1 MFSGFKNCIINIFI
15 IINVLALS
23 ASAKDKFDYRVTT
36 DQNEISVESTDTGVR
51 YNLKDDFFIEIEGAP
66 EIPYKI
72 IRLALPENTKI
83 SSISATGSNI
93 SRLAQ
98 GIEYAWFEG
107 DIKTGTIEK
116 FKPALK
122 NQDIY
127 MSNKTFPGK
136 YAELINEGM
145 MGPQH
150 LTAIAVYPL
159 QFNPVKGE
167 MFLIGEINIHIDLID
182 HFTNLTGS
190 LPKAANQV
198 RNMLDN
204 PADFQTPIIGSF
216 FKGDD
221 GIPGEFTLG
230 IGAEYLIITS
240 AEIAP
245 AFYPY
250 AVWKNQKGL
259 LTELVLIEEIL
270 QNYSGEDQPA
280 RLRAYLQEAYN
291 NGAMWVLLGGDEDVI
306 PIRYA
311 YHGNVISTPP
321 LSNQQICDL
330 YYSDLTGNWDY
341 DGDGVY
347 GEPNH
352 DQPDIYPE
360 LYVGRVPVVS
370 LEEAETWVE
379 KALLYEQNPGNGDF
393 SYLTKGLIIVADQMR
408 DLNEHVSLA
417 GLMPDN
423 FLVDISS
430 CAEEPSG
437 GSQNPTQPTAE
448 MVIEVLNEGWGF
460 TSNLN
465 HGSPYHYTT
474 MAPGYNIPPRSFLFG
489 DFIPDGDGSCALALL
504 DESDKYSIHYS
515 ISCENAAFDFDK
527 EILRPGPF
535 LSENTLMESF
545 LLLPHRAGVGYLGN
559 TRWGWVLASF
569 RMEGKF
575 IEYVFSDSASHLAIA
590 EALSKIYYSSYRDIT
605 YGHNLFGDPEME
617 IWTKTPVPLTINAP
631 NQIDINCNSITASV
645 STPNGPA
652 TDVMVCAWKPG
663 ELYYRGT
670 TDADGE
676 IEIPFVLAYGG
687 QMYLT
692 ADAKDM
698 VPDVDT
704 INVSNQSNT
713 DDKNIIPGEIYL
725 GKNYPNP
732 FNYCTEIR
740 FATGEPSHIKIDI
753 LDIAGRKVTTLAD
766 NTYPSG
772 NHLIKWDGNNSSGKQ
787 VASGT
792 YLYRLKTEN
801 KEIIKKMLLLK

>member
-250 AVWKNQKGL
+250 AAWKNQKGL

-311 YHGNVISTPP
+311 
-321 LSNQQICDL
+321 L
-330 YYSDLTGNWDY
+330 
-341 DGDGVY
+341 
-347 GEPNH
+347 
-352 DQPDIYPE
+352 PE
-360 LYVGRVPVVS
+360 IGIMMAMVFTVNRIMTSRIFTLNCMWEES
-370 LEEAETWVE
+370 L
-379 KALLYEQNPGNGDF
+379 
-393 SYLTKGLIIVADQMR
+393 
-408 DLNEHVSLA
+408 
-417 GLMPDN
+417 
-423 FLVDISS
+423 
-430 CAEEPSG
+430 
-437 GSQNPTQPTAE
+437 
-448 MVIEVLNEGWGF
+448 
-460 TSNLN
+460 
-465 HGSPYHYTT
+465 
-474 MAPGYNIPPRSFLFG
+474 
-489 DFIPDGDGSCALALL
+489 
-504 DESDKYSIHYS
+504 
-515 ISCENAAFDFDK
+515 
-527 EILRPGPF
+527 
-535 LSENTLMESF
+535 
-545 LLLPHRAGVGYLGN
+545 
-559 TRWGWVLASF
+559 
-569 RMEGKF
+569 
-575 IEYVFSDSASHLAIA
+575 
-590 EALSKIYYSSYRDIT
+590 
-605 YGHNLFGDPEME
+605 
-617 IWTKTPVPLTINAP
+617 
-631 NQIDINCNSITASV
+631 
-645 STPNGPA
+645 
-652 TDVMVCAWKPG
+652 
-663 ELYYRGT
+663 
-670 TDADGE
+670 
-676 IEIPFVLAYGG
+676 
-687 QMYLT
+687 
-692 ADAKDM
+692 
-698 VPDVDT
+698 
-704 INVSNQSNT
+704 
-713 DDKNIIPGEIYL
+713 
-725 GKNYPNP
+725 
-732 FNYCTEIR
+732 
-740 FATGEPSHIKIDI
+740 
-753 LDIAGRKVTTLAD
+753 
-766 NTYPSG
+766 
-772 NHLIKWDGNNSSGKQ
+772 
-787 VASGT
+787 
-792 YLYRLKTEN
+792 
-801 KEIIKKMLLLK
+801 